1 MSPDIIKNKNV
12 IKVMMNISMLPVST
26 KVGIIAADVPTA
38 ITNDKIKMKAD
49 NTFMVLM
56 TLFITKNFLYT
67 RVCLS

>member
-1 MSPDIIKNKNV
+1 
-12 IKVMMNISMLPVST
+12 MMNMSMLPVST

-56 TLFITKNFLYT
+56 TLSITKNFLYT
-67 RVCLS
+67 RVCFCSEKPCQI

>member
-38 ITNDKIKMKAD
+38 IQTIK
-49 NTFMVLM
+49 
-56 TLFITKNFLYT
+56 
-67 RVCLS
+67 